1 MKRFTEV
8 DAERLEVHLE
18 AGKRIRSFKPD
29 YGGSICEAPS
39 EQKIDQALEFYE
51 GQNPFVPHGG
61 IVQQQSKKKASRKYL
76 MSQQKAGDEALPRH
90 TWLELLKR
98 HERYEMRKTNPMK
111 PDDWLAL
118 HRSVKDFDRDLR
130 ALSRNAKIRQA
141 FTMKAFVQQFK
152 SNRHKL
158 LAMRLVT

>member
-51 GQNPFVPHGG
+51 GQIPSCRMV
-61 IVQQQSKKKASRKYL
+61 
-76 MSQQKAGDEALPRH
+76 
-90 TWLELLKR
+90 EL
-98 HERYEMRKTNPMK
+98 
-111 PDDWLAL
+111 
-118 HRSVKDFDRDLR
+118 
-130 ALSRNAKIRQA
+130 
-141 FTMKAFVQQFK
+141 
-152 SNRHKL
+152 SNNNQR
-158 LAMRLVT
+158 RRRRESI